1 MRYVCY
7 GAAVMVL
14 VAAVVGCETPNSATL
29 EIYSYR
35 LGPKPQAA
43 QKIIDVIITQQLKIH
58 AEEILRDTQTQVG
71 QKGFMSQ
78 VIKEEDVVVVR
89 TTREGHRQISEA
101 REQLRQ

>member
-35 LGPKPQAA
+35 LGPKPIAA
-43 QKIIDVIITQQLKIH
+43 QKIIDVIITQQLKVH
-58 AEEILRDTQTQVG
+58 AVGILRDTKSG
-71 QKGFMSQ
+71 EKMFMSQ

-89 TTREGHRQISEA
+89 TTREGHRQINKA
-101 REQLRQ
+101 LEQLRQ